1 MSDAANLREQAL
13 GLLASGKAVSRA
25 DLVEILQVAPSTV
38 SSVVRRLLEEGTIL
52 EEGVGASTGGRRPRI
67 LRLREDGGVFAVAE
81 LGARHA
87 RVGLCSPSGDL
98 LTAEE
103 FAVDIGAGPK
113 AIFDEIGA
121 AFDGVRAAHAPG
133 RRLLAVGM
141 ALPGPVDFPHG
152 RLVGPARMPGW
163 SGYDVQSDLR
173 DRFQVTAVVDND
185 AKAAAIG
192 EHVTRRDLG
201 EHANRRDQAEHTNRR
216 DPGDMIYVKAGSGI
230 GGCLVSGSRIYRGGR
245 GLSGDLTH
253 VRVADSGERECSC
266 GGSGCLE
273 TVASGAALA
282 RELAGRGLPVADIRD
297 VIAATVNADPAV
309 VTLVRQAGRLLGVA
323 LSGLVNF
330 LNPDSVVIG
339 GALSSL
345 DVYVAAVKGMLYE
358 RCLPPLTQAL
368 SIEASIAGPD
378 AALIGL
384 GRLLRETAD
393 LRPVPESSS

>member
-1 MSDAANLREQAL
+1 MEPSISATLRDQTL
-13 GLLASGKAVSRA
+13 RLLASGAATSRA
-25 DLVEILQVAPSTV
+25 DLIEALQVAPSTV
-38 SSVVRRLLEEGTIL
+38 TTVVRRLLEEGVIQ
-52 EEGVGASTGGRRPRI
+52 EEGVGRSTGGRRPRI
-67 LRLREDGGVFAVAE
+67 LRLRETKGVLAVAE
-81 LGARHA
+81 LGGRHA
-87 RVGLCSPSGDL
+87 RVGLC
-98 LTAEE
+98 
-103 FAVDIGAGPK
+103 
-113 AIFDEIGA
+113 
-121 AFDGVRAAHAPG
+121 APG
-133 RRLLAVGM
+133 GELRATEEVAIDIASGPDEVFDVVAATFSRLQAAAAPGQEMLGVGV
-141 ALPGPVDFPHG
+141 ALPGPVAFPDG

-173 DRFQVTAVVDND
+173 ARFQVSAVVEND

-192 EHVTRRDLG
+192 EYVTRR
-201 EHANRRDQAEHTNRR
+201 AT
-216 DPGDMIYVKAGSGI
+216 GDMIYVKAGSGI
-230 GGCLVSGSRIYRGGR
+230 GGCLVTDGRIYRGGR

-266 GGSGCLE
+266 GSRGCLE

-282 RELAGRGLPVADIRD
+282 RELAGRGRPVTNLRD
-297 VIAATVNADPAV
+297 VVAATVDADPAV

-358 RCLPPLTQAL
+358 RCLPPLTQSL
-368 SIEASIAGPD
+368 VIEPSAAGPD

-384 GRLLRETAD
+384 GRLLRETAGVNLSPD
-393 LRPVPESSS
+393 QRPAADATT

>member
-1 MSDAANLREQAL
+1 MSEPPAKLREQAL
-13 GLLASGKAVSRA
+13 SLLASGKAASRA
-25 DLVEILQVAPSTV
+25 DLVEMLEVAPSTV

-67 LRLREDGGVFAVAE
+67 LRLREDGGVLAVAE

-98 LTAEE
+98 QAAQE

-113 AIFDEIGA
+113 AIFDEITT
-121 AFDGVRAAHAPG
+121 AFDGVRTAHAPG
-133 RRLLAVGM
+133 RRLLAVGI

-163 SGYDVQSDLR
+163 NGYDVRRDLR
-173 DRFQVTAVVDND
+173 DRFEVPSVVDND

-192 EHVTRRDLG
+192 EYVTRR
-201 EHANRRDQAEHTNRR
+201 EN
-216 DPGDMIYVKAGSGI
+216 GDMIYAKAGTGI
-230 GGCLVSGSRIYRGGR
+230 GGCLVSGGQIYRGGR
-245 GLSGDLTH
+245 GLSGDVTH
-253 VRVADSGERECSC
+253 MRVADSGERECSC
-266 GGSGCLE
+266 GSRGCLE
-273 TVASGAALA
+273 TVASGAALV
-282 RELAGRGLPVADIRD
+282 RELAGRGLPVAGTRD
-297 VIAATVNADPAV
+297 VIAATVDADPAV
-309 VTLVRQAGRLLGVA
+309 VTLVRQAGRQLGVA

-358 RCLPPLTQAL
+358 RCLPPLTQSL
-368 SIEASIAGPD
+368 SIEASVAGPD

-384 GRLLRETAD
+384 GHLLRESAD
-393 LRPVPESSS
+393 LRPSTG